1 MPFGALYFNVNLG
14 TCEYI
19 TKKCAAFLSQ
29 QHKKY
34 IIQKK
39 KKMYSKKY
47 KEWLW
52 HEAIPKLGLI
62 LILKGKFESSSDI
75 LDNSETPTFCEF
87 FICPFPVS
95 TQHCPHVKNK

>member
-1 MPFGALYFNVNLG
+1 MLHFYHNSTKNILY
-14 TCEYI
+14 
-19 TKKCAAFLSQ
+19 K
-29 QHKKY
+29 
-34 IIQKK
+34 KK